1 MLELLQKLW
10 DEYELVIS
18 ELDNAPE
25 DDLCQIVNSVIT
37 DTSEIKQLRI
47 DLRNAGVKNVTIN
60 YGN

>member
-18 ELDNAPE
+18 ELDNASE